1 MVNLPFV
8 VQPKRPTTK
17 AKVGT
22 EESGIIEVERRGYLT
37 SGEKAFVQEVQQYED
52 STADLVALSRKISR
66 FYSISLDHAYRLA
79 LEVISGTTSD
89 ERAVEIEE
97 KFAPELSATL
107 KSLSSAKLRE
117 ELVMAACLLRYRVN
131 SSMEISDVM
140 ELHPDLI
147 AGLAELYRE
156 EELKI
161 IDDFTDKEE
170 EAKQP
175 TIEEIEKKPVKATG
189 RSPSK
194 TTTGA

>member
-1 MVNLPFV
+1 MINLPFV

-17 AKVGT
+17 VSIGT

-52 STADLVALSRKISR
+52 STAELVSLSRKLSR
-66 FYSISLDHAYRLA
+66 HYSISLDHAYKLA
-79 LEVISGTTSD
+79 LEVISGTTDD

-97 KFAPELSATL
+97 KFSAELAAVL

-117 ELVMAACLLRYRVN
+117 ELVMAACLLRYRVDQN
-131 SSMEISDVM
+131 SQISDVM
-140 ELHPDLI
+140 TLHPDLI
-147 AGLAELYRE
+147 TGLAELYRE
-156 EELKI
+156 EESKI
-161 IDDFTDKEE
+161 IADFKPDDEE
-170 EAKQP
+170 TKQP
-175 TIEEIEKKPVKATG
+175 TIEEVEKKPTKASG